1 MFAGSWSVREWLA
14 HFCQP
19 CWLKHHFFIVLLVR
33 GLCAEIIF
41 VWTIKS
47 AELGCRWQCVSHHQ
61 CRDHIWT
68 FVKWFGW
75 IVVVLACFISDW
87 SLTSQNCLLS
97 SAETIS
103 HQIQTLPNVFC
114 NVEFTMNKILLWLM
128 TLHEKNAAQ
137 EKCEIQLFQF
147 FSLALVCMIWCGLAA
162 ILYDYHSH
170 APQFAWT
177 GKSMELKRGSKSS
190 PRACASFRRGS
201 IIRYST
207 SASNQWYLI
216 KYILHVYWSLPGGL
230 IQ

>member
-1 MFAGSWSVREWLA
+1 MHCGQNALNAVWHKIVFSTKIIFFANVIYNIWMLGCLPYCSCSLMVPGSWSVREWLVY
-14 HFCQP
+14 FCQS

-33 GLCAEIIF
+33 GLCAEIFF
-41 VWTIKS
+41 VWTFKS

-128 TLHEKNAAQ
+128 TLHEKMLPKKNV
-137 EKCEIQLFQF
+137 KFSF
-147 FSLALVCMIWCGLAA
+147 FNF
-162 ILYDYHSH
+162 SH
-170 APQFAWT
+170 W
-177 GKSMELKRGSKSS
+177 
-190 PRACASFRRGS
+190 
-201 IIRYST
+201 
-207 SASNQWYLI
+207 
-216 KYILHVYWSLPGGL
+216 H
-230 IQ
+230 